1 MRRGQRCFLADWLET
16 DKREGTHQIRA
27 IEAVLSDAQ
36 DNAVALELLLG
47 KLQQR
52 DERVLGCLVRH
63 GRRQVHVQDVVQWTE
78 DRFPDAVLL
87 RCDVQFQRDL
97 RWRGLVQHLL
107 DDGGF
112 MLVHELHGRLGV
124 IKIGIL
130 RRSGGC
136 RIY

>member
-1 MRRGQRCFLADWLET
+1 MRRGQRCFGADRLET
-16 DKREGTHQIRA
+16 DKREGAHQVRA

-36 DNAVALELLLG
+36 DNAVTLELLLG

-52 DERVLGCLVRH
+52 DERVLRSLVRH
-63 GRRQVHVQDVVQWTE
+63 GRRQVHVQDVIQWTE

-87 RCDVQFQRDL
+87 RRDVQLQRDL
-97 RWRGLVQHLL
+97 RWLGLGQHLL

-124 IKIGIL
+124 VKIGIL